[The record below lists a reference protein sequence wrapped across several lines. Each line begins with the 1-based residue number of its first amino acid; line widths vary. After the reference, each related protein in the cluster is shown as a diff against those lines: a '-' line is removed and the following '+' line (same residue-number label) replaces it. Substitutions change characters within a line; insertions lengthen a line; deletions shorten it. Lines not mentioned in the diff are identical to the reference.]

1 MPFPAFPRRPSPAQ
15 WSLRAAPRPG
25 LALAA
30 ALLLLAGCA
39 TPRDVQTPPADEILF
54 EDGQPR
60 SRLMVQE
67 RAAGGAN
74 PFVARPGH
82 ADWSE
87 AAVRQVRQL
96 PASLADIWRSTQL
109 SESALSLVILEPGQ
123 IPWVAI
129 QPEQP
134 RNPASLMKLV
144 TTYAAL
150 EGLGPSYRWRTEAGV
165 APGTRVDA
173 SGTLLG
179 PLYIRAAG
187 DPWLEPEDVW
197 RLLRDLRQQG
207 VRRLPEIVIDR
218 SVFGNV
224 AIDPGAFDN
233 APERVYNASPDA
245 LLVGFGASR
254 LSYRPD
260 PASGRWR
267 VTVEPPLPDLALDVK
282 LTARKGAC
290 QGPRAV
296 SVKTVSDA
304 ARPTVRI
311 AGSVPASCG
320 PFDQYRLLVDPP
332 AHTAQLL
339 RSYWRELGG
348 ELDGPIR
355 DGAAPTDLEVFAFH
369 ESNALADV
377 IRPVNKS
384 SNNVMAR
391 HLLLALGQA
400 RSPLPATAASG
411 AAALREVLREQ
422 GLEFPELRL
431 ENGAGLSRDERIAAG
446 SMARLLERAW
456 FSPRMPE
463 FVSSLAI
470 AGSDGTVH
478 RRWRDD
484 EANGRAHLKTGTL
497 RDTTGLAGYVQG
509 NSGRRY
515 LMVAMVND
523 PKAYNARRFLD
534 ATVEWLARQ

>member
-1 MPFPAFPRRPSPAQ
+1 VRRV
-15 WSLRAAPRPG
+15 G
-25 LALAA
+25 
-30 ALLLLAGCA
+30 
-39 TPRDVQTPPADEILF
+39 
-54 EDGQPR
+54 
-60 SRLMVQE
+60 
-67 RAAGGAN
+67 
-74 PFVARPGH
+74 
-82 ADWSE
+82 
-87 AAVRQVRQL
+87 QL
-96 PASLADIWRSTQL
+96 PVSLAEAWRKTQL
-109 SESALSLVILEPGQ
+109 GETTLSLVILEPGQ

-165 APGTRVDA
+165 AQGTRLDA
-173 SGTLLG
+173 NGALSG

-207 VRRLPEIVIDR
+207 VRRLPGIVIDR
-218 SVFGNV
+218 SVYGNV
-224 AIDPGAFDN
+224 AIDPAAFDN

-254 LSYRPD
+254 LNYRPD
-260 PASGRWR
+260 PGTGRWR
-267 VTVEPPLPDLALDVK
+267 VTVEPPLPDFALDVR
-282 LTARKGAC
+282 LTARPGAC
-290 QGPRAV
+290 QGPR
-296 SVKTVSDA
+296 TVRVETVPNTA
-304 ARPTVRI
+304 QPTVRI
-311 AGSVPASCG
+311 EGSVPSSCG

-332 AHTAQLL
+332 THTAQVL
-339 RSYWRELGG
+339 RSFWQELGG
-348 ELDGPIR
+348 QLDGSIR
-355 DGAAPTDLEVFAFH
+355 DGAAPPGLDVLAVH
-369 ESNALADV
+369 ESDTLADV
-377 IRPVNKS
+377 IRPINKS

-391 HLLLALGQA
+391 HLLLALGHEHGVG
-400 RSPLPATAASG
+400 PATSASG
-411 AAALREVLREQ
+411 AVALREVLREQ

-431 ENGAGLSRDERIAAG
+431 ENGAGLSREERIAAG

-478 RRWRDD
+478 RRWRND

-509 NSGRRY
+509 VSGRRY

-523 PKAYNARRFLD
+523 PKAYNARQFLD